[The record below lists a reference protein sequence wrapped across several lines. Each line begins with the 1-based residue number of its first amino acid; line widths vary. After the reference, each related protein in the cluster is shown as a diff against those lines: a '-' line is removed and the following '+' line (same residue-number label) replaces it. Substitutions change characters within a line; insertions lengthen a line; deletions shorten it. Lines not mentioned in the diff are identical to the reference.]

1 MNRIQSRH
9 KVNEVIE
16 WDVNSPERER
26 ELDKLLAELDQEEK
40 SKKEEKENLISFKG
54 EANDSYN
61 DVESNEK
68 NSENDEE
75 EKKIKCELCGFSSKS
90 VKGLNIHKNE

>member
-16 WDVNSPERER
+16 WDVNSPEREK

-40 SKKEEKENLISFKG
+40 NKEEEKENLISFKG
-54 EANDSYN
+54 ED
-61 DVESNEK
+61 NE
-68 NSENDEE
+68 NY
-75 EKKIKCELCGFSSKS
+75 
-90 VKGLNIHKNE
+90 